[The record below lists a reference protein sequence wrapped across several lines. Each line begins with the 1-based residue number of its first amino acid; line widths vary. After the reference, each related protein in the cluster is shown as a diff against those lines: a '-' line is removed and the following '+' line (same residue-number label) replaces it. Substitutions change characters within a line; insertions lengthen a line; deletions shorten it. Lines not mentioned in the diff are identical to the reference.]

1 MPDRH
6 ARSDDLRPVAVEAPA
21 PVGRYFQVKASATS
35 NAAVADP
42 GERSLIVI
50 SAGSAVAQRVATAL
64 ADGDLPIF
72 RAIEQPEQIEE
83 GDVDGSTILVF
94 VCNVDLA
101 REMAALRRL
110 RREQR
115 EPSITVISPPATG
128 TGVRRALD
136 AGADA
141 VVFEPEI
148 ETTLAITVMA
158 VASGQSVVPRKLRAS
173 VERPAFS
180 HRERQVLALVSK
192 GLTNGEIAERL
203 LLAQS
208 TVKSH
213 LSSAFTKLGIRSRK
227 EVTALMLDPEQAQSV
242 GLVGLNG
249 ATTEG
254 NGNGNGSPIRADSLP
269 RSVV

>member
-1 MPDRH
+1 MLLVSP
-6 ARSDDLRPVAVEAPA
+6 
-21 PVGRYFQVKASATS
+21 
-35 NAAVADP
+35 
-42 GERSLIVI
+42 
-50 SAGSAVAQRVATAL
+50 SAVVVERIEAAFAEH
-64 ADGDLPIF
+64 DLEVLNRLSSIDE
-72 RAIEQPEQIEE
+72 IESDTVE
-83 GDVDGSTILVF
+83 GSTIVVF
-94 VCNVDLA
+94 VCDVDLA

-110 RREQR
+110 RREL
-115 EPSITVISPPATG
+115 PKTSIVVISAPATG

-148 ETTLAITVMA
+148 ETTLTVTVLA

-180 HRERQVLALVSK
+180 HRERQVLALVST

-213 LSSAFTKLGIRSRK
+213 LSSAFAKLGIRSRK
-227 EVTALMLDPEQAQSV
+227 EVTALLLDPEQAQSV
-242 GLVGLNG
+242 GLLGLHDTAAEYTG
-249 ATTEG
+249 VPSVERARLVQ
-254 NGNGNGSPIRADSLP
+254 PIA
-269 RSVV
+269 

>member
-1 MPDRH
+1 MPTKPPLLVISDSASTAERIAAAFTSPELPI
-6 ARSDDLRPVAVEAPA
+6 ARQVA
-21 PVGRYFQVKASATS
+21 S
-35 NAAVADP
+35 P
-42 GERSLIVI
+42 GEIHPAEV
-50 SAGSAVAQRVATAL
+50 G
-64 ADGDLPIF
+64 
-72 RAIEQPEQIEE
+72 E
-83 GDVDGSTILVF
+83 STIIVF
-94 VCNVDLA
+94 VCDVDLA

-110 RREQR
+110 RRELR
-115 EPSITVISPPATG
+115 KPAVVVISSPATG

-148 ETTLAITVMA
+148 ESTLAVTVLA

-180 HRERQVLALVSK
+180 HRERQVLALVSE

-213 LSSAFTKLGIRSRK
+213 LSSAFAKLGIRSRK
-227 EVTALMLDPEQAQSV
+227 EVTALLQDPEQAQSV

-249 ATTEG
+249 TAPEI
-254 NGNGNGSPIRADSLP
+254 NGRAGAPQALAP
-269 RSVV
+269 TIA